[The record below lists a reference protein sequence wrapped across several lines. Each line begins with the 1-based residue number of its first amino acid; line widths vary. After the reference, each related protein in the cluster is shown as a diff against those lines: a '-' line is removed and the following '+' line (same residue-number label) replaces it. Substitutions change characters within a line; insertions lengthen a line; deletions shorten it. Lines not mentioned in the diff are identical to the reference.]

1 MLRNTKI
8 LRYKLELRD
17 TVEEILKRHA
27 SECL

>member
-1 MLRNTKI
+1 MLRNNKV
-8 LRYKLELRD
+8 LRNKLELRD

>member
-1 MLRNTKI
+1 MLRKNKV
-8 LRYKLELRD
+8 LRNKLELRD